1 MTPSSQGTTTS
12 LGIPSSKTAVQL
24 LPLFPM
30 AYQGLTQ
37 SPRNTPSAV
46 HMALRT
52 TTRSIMRARPLPGA
66 LEALALPG

>member
-24 LPLFPM
+24 LPLFSM

-52 TTRSIMRARPLPGA
+52 TTRTMRARPLPGA